1 MHRMS
6 RPLVRELLLLLLA
19 SAAPAAACA
28 AALAASLYDPD
39 WPNGLLL
46 VMSATALAAGIYVSC
61 MIAQGFA
68 NALEDLAADARM
80 LGRGVPLARL
90 ETKVRE
96 LADIA
101 DALAAASARLRP
113 MAPPRLDLA
122 QGAQSWSRAVEARYR
137 TNASLAPRAPERPDG
152 WCDPGEVL
160 TRLAQGFASGAAAA
174 GVTLDFDVAPSLRDV
189 RGSAQDLETALFG
202 LLDATLAVTSRGG
215 RIMLSAHEA
224 APGTVKI
231 TLRAARPATAGARG
245 IESAGDMVELNC
257 GVVLA
262 ASLARA
268 RARVEDVGG
277 ALVADAGTVT
287 MLLVSSLAGK
297 RAA

>member
-1 MHRMS
+1 MRGCWAAASRSRGS
-6 RPLVRELLLLLLA
+6 RP
-19 SAAPAAACA
+19 
-28 AALAASLYDPD
+28 
-39 WPNGLLL
+39 
-46 VMSATALAAGIYVSC
+46 
-61 MIAQGFA
+61 
-68 NALEDLAADARM
+68 
-80 LGRGVPLARL
+80 
-90 ETKVRE
+90 KVRE

-137 TNASLAPRAPERPDG
+137 TRAPAPAPERRDG

-231 TLRAARPATAGARG
+231 TLRAAGPAAAAARG
-245 IESAGDMVELNC
+245 MESAGGMVELNC

-268 RARVEDVGG
+268 RALVEVVGG